1 MIASSPA
8 LDSSLRRLHVRSRLP
23 MELPPS
29 FCGSL
34 VRSEYTLIVSLCTK
48 APPRPGL
55 LASMLFSSTG
65 EWRRGPV
72 HRVCVPVHVVC
83 GAAYVRAAPTAATP
97 ARCRLAL
104 VERAARACAE
114 DEYEEDETEAEEE
127 ATAAAA
133 SRGEG
138 SRVAEDEEDEEDEEH
153 EEHEDEDEDE
163 AAAYGARLGGGG
175 SSLSSYE
182 VQLGGPSGL
191 QSLARV
197 QLTGTCVRVGGV
209 VRGAVEIFDVSSA
222 WSRGGAHASV
232 ERLEVALVLLEQAE
246 SLSDADAGYAA
257 ASGSDTVSNPMPAPT
272 ATATASSTV
281 VARTFVDGG
290 TTRRATFELG
300 APVHAPPTTAL
311 WAAGLTVRLAY
322 ELRITFE
329 LRGGQPASVSA
340 GAAGAEPPTTKLPWR
355 LPIRLLP
362 TRTRGRRAAA
372 TSARTAT
379 ASMPIVTREVVLND
393 ES

>member
-1 MIASSPA
+1 LPA
-8 LDSSLRRLHVRSRLP
+8 
-23 MELPPS
+23 ELPPS
-29 FCGSL
+29 FYGSL

-83 GAAYVRAAPTAATP
+83 GVAYVRAAPMAATP
-97 ARCRLAL
+97 ACCRLAL
-104 VERAARACAE
+104 VERAARAGTE
-114 DEYEEDETEAEEE
+114 DEYVEDETEAEEE

-138 SRVAEDEEDEEDEEH
+138 SRAAEDEEDEEDE
-153 EEHEDEDEDE
+153 DEDEA

-182 VQLGGPSGL
+182 VQLGGPSGV

-197 QLTGTCVRVGGV
+197 QLTGTCVRVGGA
-209 VRGAVEIFDVSSA
+209 VRGAVEIFDASGA

-232 ERLEVALVLLEQAE
+232 ERLEVALVLIEQSE
-246 SLSDADAGYAA
+246 TAA
-257 ASGSDTVSNPMPAPT
+257 AAGDAAAAGSDTVFTPMPDPT
-272 ATATASSTV
+272 AAATASSTV
-281 VARTFVDGG
+281 VARTFADGG

-300 APVHAPPTTAL
+300 APVHAPPSTAL
-311 WAAGLTVRLAY
+311 CAAGLTVRLTY

-340 GAAGAEPPTTKLPWR
+340 GAAGAEPPTSKLPWR
-355 LPIRLLP
+355 LPLRLLP

-372 TSARTAT
+372 TSARTAA
-379 ASMPIVTREVVLND
+379 ASMPIVTSEVVLND